1 MNSSVIARGLEQA
14 EALLSDVPEAA
25 WDAPTPC
32 TDWTVRELID
42 HLVNLP
48 AQFTTMALGESVDW
62 TAPTPRHDDS
72 AEAFNAHAKQLLAA
86 LGAHPESVPE
96 GMLAGELSVH
106 SWDLASA
113 VGGDSS
119 GFDPEIAE
127 TGYAF
132 MSVALTDEQRGQ
144 AFGPRR
150 PAPDG
155 ANAYERLAAFAGREV
170 PFRPER

>member
-1 MNSSVIARGLEQA
+1 MSSSVIARALEQA
-14 EALLSDVPEAA
+14 EALLADVPEDA

-32 TDWTVRELID
+32 VEWTVRDLVD

-48 AQFTTMALGESVDW
+48 AQFSTMAAGESVDW
-62 TAPTPRHDDS
+62 SVPTPRHDDPT
-72 AEAFNAHAKQLLAA
+72 AVFHAHANRLLAT
-86 LGAHPESVPE
+86 LGQHPESVPE

-113 VGGDSS
+113 VGGDTS

-127 TGYAF
+127 TGYDF
-132 MSVALTDEQRGQ
+132 MSAALTDEQRGR
-144 AFGPRR
+144 AFGPRQ

-155 ANAYERLAAFAGREV
+155 ANPYERLAAFTGREV
-170 PFRPER
+170 PFLAP

>member
-1 MNSSVIARGLEQA
+1 MNPSVIARALEQA
-14 EALLSDVPEAA
+14 EALLSDIPEAA

-32 TDWTVRELID
+32 ADWTVRDLVD
-42 HLVNLP
+42 HVVNLP
-48 AQFTTMALGESVDW
+48 AQFATMASGESVDW
-62 TAPTPRHDDS
+62 TAPTPRHDNP
-72 AEAFNAHAKQLLAA
+72 AAAFHTHANRL
-86 LGAHPESVPE
+86 LGALDQHPESVPE

-132 MSVALTDEQRGQ
+132 MSAALTDDQRGQ
-144 AFGPRR
+144 AFGPQQ

-170 PFRPER
+170 PFSPSH